1 MHALA
6 LSLLLVAA
14 DPVPAEC
21 RNPPPRA
28 SSYFWPF
35 LEACGCESVEAPPR
49 ASSDF
54 DRFQAT
60 CAEWRRRNPKT
71 TVVVVGGSP
80 SPSPLP
86 SPSASPL
93 PVGCRDVPPR
103 ASSTW
108 WTHLERCGCAG
119 TEPPT
124 MGASDYE
131 RYLKTCGTWR
141 ERNPQPTTVIVIASP
156 SPSPR

>member
-14 DPVPAEC
+14 DPVSPEC

-35 LEACGCESVEAPPR
+35 LEACGCETGVEAPPR

-54 DRFQAT
+54 DRFQKT
-60 CAEWRRRNPKT
+60 CADWRVRNPKT
-71 TVVVVGGSP
+71 TVVIVGASP

-86 SPSASPL
+86 SPSPSPA
-93 PVGCRDVPPR
+93 VGCRDIPPR

-119 TEPPT
+119 TEAPT
-124 MGASDYE
+124 MGSSDYE

-141 ERNPQPTTVIVIASP
+141 EQNPQPTVIVVPSASP
-156 SPSPR
+156 SPR